1 MALLNF
7 YKGDSSRI
15 GLETTPFSEG
25 SFYLTEDD
33 GALYLDYVNSITQE
47 QIRLPITAKEEE
59 VSDIIEKHFLIVNT
73 VKQGNNYLLDGT
85 TFIEIYDKFN
95 GGNINMVCRV
105 DGTDYIPL
113 LSVTPSK
120 IIFSGIYQKTSVS
133 LDFGT
138 DGVGVLSSTYLCASS
153 ELDEY
158 STKSE
163 TDNLLEA
170 KANVENPVFSGT
182 LGLNHNGELGFAS
195 ASLGFANTASGMYC
209 FSEGMGNQ
217 STGDASHSEGTGN
230 VASGNAAHAEGSGT
244 LASNVGS
251 HAEGA
256 NTKAT
261 GYGSHAE
268 GSNTIASGEGQH
280 VEGKY
285 NVDDPNFIHIVGNGS
300 SNSKR
305 SNAHTLNLNGEAW
318 FAGDVYVGST
328 SGTNKDDGSK
338 KLATEEFVNTE
349 LADLLDA
356 MTWGKF

>member
-1 MALLNF
+1 MTASEIMEKVRAGVNVYF
-7 YKGDSSRI
+7 
-15 GLETTPFSEG
+15 TPNLSGGTLHPYLEG
-25 SFYLTEDD
+25 SDNAVFFYSNYIDSNRVIGT
-33 GALYLDYVNSITQE
+33 GI
-47 QIRLPITAKEEE
+47 
-59 VSDIIEKHFLIVNT
+59 LIDA
-73 VKQGNNYLLDGT
+73 QGNITNETYQLEHLT
-85 TFIEIYDKFN
+85 DKT
-95 GGNINMVCRV
+95 IHI
-105 DGTDYIPL
+105 TDDERNRWNDTY
-113 LSVTPSK
+113 T
-120 IIFSGIYQKTSVS
+120 KTE
-133 LDFGT
+133 
-138 DGVGVLSSTYLCASS
+138 A
-153 ELDEY
+153 
-158 STKSE
+158 
-163 TDNLLEA
+163 DNLLEA